1 MLGDPR
7 LLGLAQAEGV
17 IALVRAR
24 AILWGTRT
32 LMGLARDMGVIAHHL
47 GWGNRASLRLAPERG
62 VVDKIR
68 AFVSTTIGVPVP

>member
-32 LMGLARDMGVIAHHL
+32 LMGLARDIGVIAHHL
-47 GWGNRASLRLAPERG
+47 GSRPKEG
-62 VVDKIR
+62 
-68 AFVSTTIGVPVP
+68 